1 MMLETCLND
10 NYKNIFNPTSTS
22 YEFVS
27 ELDKI
32 QESLVQYVIIK
43 LIYRM

>member
-1 MMLETCLND
+1 MLETCLND

-22 YEFVS
+22 FEFVS
-27 ELDKI
+27 QLDKI

-43 LIYRM
+43 LMIRI